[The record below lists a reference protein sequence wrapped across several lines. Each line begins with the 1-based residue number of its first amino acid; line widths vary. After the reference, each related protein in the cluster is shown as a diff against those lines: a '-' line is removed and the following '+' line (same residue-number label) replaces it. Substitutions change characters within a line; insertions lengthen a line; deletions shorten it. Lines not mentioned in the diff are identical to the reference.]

1 VEITAMNL
9 GAGLLILTSIVEAGS
24 KFHANLTIGKF
35 E

>member
-9 GAGLLILTSIVEAGS
+9 GAGLLTLTSIIETGS
-24 KFHANLTIGKF
+24 KFHTNLTIGKF